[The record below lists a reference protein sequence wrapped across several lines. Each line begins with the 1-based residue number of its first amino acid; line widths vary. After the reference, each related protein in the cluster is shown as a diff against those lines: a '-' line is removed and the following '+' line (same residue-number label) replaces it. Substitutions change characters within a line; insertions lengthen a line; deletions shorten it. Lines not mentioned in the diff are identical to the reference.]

1 MSAPAAPAWRFVLL
15 GLIAAVLVPSLPV
28 LPVLVPV
35 EQAVVLLAPALAVCA
50 LVSWWHGGR
59 LLLAIAW
66 TALAVWLLTRPLPG
80 TADYALLARGWA
92 VLLAGMFGAMCL
104 LRPGRSFFGQAL
116 PATALSLVVGIVALA
131 MRSGSGGAQLA
142 RLMAAEFAQRTN
154 EWLLWL
160 QRLAA
165 SPEWAT
171 YTQRY
176 PDVVTLRDQVVAQ
189 YASMPARSVAVL
201 PAMLALESLAVLAL
215 AWALYQRLGRARI
228 GPPLGALRT
237 FRFSDQLIW
246 GLIVGITFLVVPG
259 FGELRGIGVNLLVF
273 FGALYVVRG
282 LGVLAWLFAPR
293 RWAKVLLVAV
303 GVLAWQLLAPFALA
317 IGIGDTWL
325 DWRNRARPT
334 S

>member
-1 MSAPAAPAWRFVLL
+1 M
-15 GLIAAVLVPSLPV
+15 LVPSLPA
-28 LPVLVPV
+28 LPALVPV

-59 LLLAIAW
+59 LLLAVVWCAV
-66 TALAVWLLTRPLPG
+66 AVWMLTRPLPG
-80 TADYALLARGWA
+80 AAEYGLLAHGWGI
-92 VLLAGMFGAMCL
+92 LLAGVFGLVCL
-104 LRPGRSFFGQAL
+104 LRPGRAFFSQAL
-116 PATALSLVVGIVALA
+116 PTVGISLVLGIAALA
-131 MRSGSGGAQLA
+131 TRTGGSGPQLV
-142 RLMAAEFAQRTN
+142 RLMTAEYAQRTN

-160 QRLAA
+160 QHLAA
-165 SPEWAT
+165 TPEWAD
-171 YTQRY
+171 YARRY
-176 PDVVTLRDQVVAQ
+176 PDVVALRDQVVAQ
-189 YASMPARSVAVL
+189 YASMPERSVALL
-201 PAMLALESLAVLAL
+201 PAMLGLESLAVLAL

-228 GPPLGALRT
+228 GPSLAALRT

-317 IGIGDTWL
+317 IGVGDTWL

>member
-1 MSAPAAPAWRFVLL
+1 M
-15 GLIAAVLVPSLPV
+15 LVPSLPA
-28 LPVLVPV
+28 LPALVPI

-50 LVSWWHGGR
+50 LVSWWRGGR
-59 LLLAIAW
+59 LLLAVVWCAVAAW
-66 TALAVWLLTRPLPG
+66 MLTRPLPG
-80 TADYALLARGWA
+80 SAEYGLLAHGWGI
-92 VLLAGMFGAMCL
+92 LLAGVFGLVCL
-104 LRPGRSFFGQAL
+104 LRPGRAFFSQAL
-116 PATALSLVVGIVALA
+116 PTIGISLVLGIATLA
-131 MRSGSGGAQLA
+131 ARTDGSGPQLA
-142 RLMAAEFAQRTN
+142 RLMTAEYAQRTN

-160 QRLAA
+160 QHLAA
-165 SPEWAT
+165 TPEWAD
-171 YTQRY
+171 YARRY
-176 PDVVTLRDQVVAQ
+176 PDVVALRDQVVAQ
-189 YASMPARSVAVL
+189 YAAMPERSVALL
-201 PAMLALESLAVLAL
+201 PAMLGLESLAVLAL

-228 GPPLGALRT
+228 GPSLAALRT

-317 IGIGDTWL
+317 IGVGDTWL

>member
-1 MSAPAAPAWRFVLL
+1 M
-15 GLIAAVLVPSLPV
+15 LVPSLPV

-35 EQAVVLLAPALAVCA
+35 EQAVVLLAPALAACA

-59 LLLAIAW
+59 PLLALAW
-66 TALAVWLLTRPLPG
+66 TGLAVWLLTRPLPG
-80 TADYALLARGWA
+80 SADYAMLARGWG
-92 VLLAGMFGAMCL
+92 VLLAGVFGLICL
-104 LRPGRSFFGQAL
+104 LRPGRPFLEQAL
-116 PATALSLVVGIVALA
+116 PTVAISLLVGIGVLA
-131 MRSGSGGAQLA
+131 TGAGGSGPQLA
-142 RLMAAEFAQRTN
+142 RLMTAEFAQRTN

-165 SPEWAT
+165 SPEWAA
-171 YTQRY
+171 YARRY
-176 PDVVTLRDQVVAQ
+176 PDVVALRDQVVAQ
-189 YASMPARSVAVL
+189 YAAMPGHSVAVL

-215 AWALYQRLGRARI
+215 AWALYQRLGRARV
-228 GPPLGALRT
+228 GPPLGALRS

-259 FGELRGIGVNLLVF
+259 FGDLRGIGVNLLVF

-293 RWAKVLLVAV
+293 RWARVLLVAV

>member
-1 MSAPAAPAWRFVLL
+1 
-15 GLIAAVLVPSLPV
+15 VLVPSLPA
-28 LPVLVPV
+28 LPALVPV

-59 LLLAIAW
+59 LLLAVVWCAV
-66 TALAVWLLTRPLPG
+66 AVWMLTRPLPG
-80 TADYALLARGWA
+80 AAEYGLLAHGWGI
-92 VLLAGMFGAMCL
+92 LLAGVFGLVCL
-104 LRPGRSFFGQAL
+104 LRPGRAFFSQAL
-116 PATALSLVVGIVALA
+116 PTVGISLVLGIAALA
-131 MRSGSGGAQLA
+131 TRTGGSGPQLV
-142 RLMAAEFAQRTN
+142 RLMTAEYAQRTN

-160 QRLAA
+160 QHLAA
-165 SPEWAT
+165 TPEWAD
-171 YTQRY
+171 YARRY
-176 PDVVTLRDQVVAQ
+176 PDVVALRDQVVAQ
-189 YASMPARSVAVL
+189 YASMPERSVALL
-201 PAMLALESLAVLAL
+201 PAMLGLESLAVLAL

-228 GPPLGALRT
+228 GPSLAALRT

-317 IGIGDTWL
+317 IGVGDTWL

>member
-1 MSAPAAPAWRFVLL
+1 
-15 GLIAAVLVPSLPV
+15 VLVPSLPA
-28 LPVLVPV
+28 LPALVPI

-59 LLLAIAW
+59 LLLALVWCAV
-66 TALAVWLLTRPLPG
+66 AVWMLTRPLPG
-80 TADYALLARGWA
+80 SVEYGLLAHGWGI
-92 VLLAGMFGAMCL
+92 LLAGVFGLVCL
-104 LRPGRSFFGQAL
+104 LRPGRAFFSQAL
-116 PATALSLVVGIVALA
+116 PTVGISLVLGIAALA
-131 MRSGSGGAQLA
+131 TRTGGSGPQLV
-142 RLMAAEFAQRTN
+142 RLMTAEYAQRTN

-160 QRLAA
+160 QHLAA
-165 SPEWAT
+165 TPEWAD
-171 YTQRY
+171 YARRY
-176 PDVVTLRDQVVAQ
+176 PDVVALRDQVVAQ
-189 YASMPARSVAVL
+189 YASMPERSVALL
-201 PAMLALESLAVLAL
+201 PAMLGLEALAVLAL

-228 GPPLGALRT
+228 GPSLAALRT

-317 IGIGDTWL
+317 IGVGDTWL

>member
-1 MSAPAAPAWRFVLL
+1 M
-15 GLIAAVLVPSLPV
+15 LVPSLPA
-28 LPVLVPV
+28 LPALVPV

-50 LVSWWHGGR
+50 LMSWWHGGR
-59 LLLAIAW
+59 LLLAVVWCAV
-66 TALAVWLLTRPLPG
+66 AVWMLTRPLPG
-80 TADYALLARGWA
+80 AAEYGLLAHGWGI
-92 VLLAGMFGAMCL
+92 LLAGVFGLVCL
-104 LRPGRSFFGQAL
+104 LRPGRAFFSQAL
-116 PATALSLVVGIVALA
+116 PTVGISLVLGIAALA
-131 MRSGSGGAQLA
+131 TRTGGSGPQLV
-142 RLMAAEFAQRTN
+142 RLMTAEYAQRTN

-160 QRLAA
+160 QHLAA
-165 SPEWAT
+165 TPEWAD
-171 YTQRY
+171 YARRY
-176 PDVVTLRDQVVAQ
+176 PDVVALRDQVVAQ
-189 YASMPARSVAVL
+189 YASMPERSVALL
-201 PAMLALESLAVLAL
+201 PAMLGLESLAVLAL

-228 GPPLGALRT
+228 GPSLAALRT

-317 IGIGDTWL
+317 IGVGDTWL

>member
-1 MSAPAAPAWRFVLL
+1 M
-15 GLIAAVLVPSLPV
+15 LVPSLPA
-28 LPVLVPV
+28 LPALVPI

-50 LVSWWHGGR
+50 LVSWWRGGR
-59 LLLAIAW
+59 LLLAVVWCAVAAW
-66 TALAVWLLTRPLPG
+66 MLTRPLPG
-80 TADYALLARGWA
+80 SAEYGLLAHGWGI
-92 VLLAGMFGAMCL
+92 LLAGVFGLVCL
-104 LRPGRSFFGQAL
+104 LRPGRAFFSQAL
-116 PATALSLVVGIVALA
+116 PTIGISLVLGIATLA
-131 MRSGSGGAQLA
+131 ARTDGSGPQLV
-142 RLMAAEFAQRTN
+142 RLMTAEYAQRTN

-160 QRLAA
+160 QHLAA
-165 SPEWAT
+165 TPEWAD
-171 YTQRY
+171 YARRY
-176 PDVVTLRDQVVAQ
+176 PDVVALRDQVVAQ
-189 YASMPARSVAVL
+189 YAAMPERSVALL
-201 PAMLALESLAVLAL
+201 PAMLGLESLAVLAL

-228 GPPLGALRT
+228 GPSLAALRT

-317 IGIGDTWL
+317 IGVGDTWL